1 MSLLGKR
8 IGLIWAEGAY
18 NRVIGKDGTLPWNLP
33 EDLAHFRR
41 VTGGKAVIMGRRT
54 WESLPVRPLP
64 CRQNI
69 VVTSSEIKGVTTA
82 RSLSEAVSK
91 VNGHTVWVIG
101 GAALFEEA
109 LPYADLISV
118 TVVYGEFEGDT
129 YAPKDIEFDRFMA
142 RHGDVETSSTG
153 LEFSIHTLTHLPVRF
168 DSGNDVD

>member
-8 IGLIWAEGAY
+8 VGLIWAECAY
-18 NRVIGKDGTLPWNLP
+18 NRVIGKDGALPWSLP

-82 RSLSEAVSK
+82 RSLFEAVSK
-91 VNGHTVWVIG
+91 ANGHTVWVIG
-101 GAALFEEA
+101 GAALLEAA
-109 LPYADLISV
+109 LPYADDISI
-118 TVVYGEFEGDT
+118 TLVYGEFEGDT
-129 YAPKDIEFDRFMA
+129 FAPRDIDFRRFDVVDGRT
-142 RHGDVETSSTG
+142 ETSITG
-153 LEFSIHTLTHLPVRF
+153 LEFSVHTLTHRTSQF
-168 DSGNDVD
+168 DTVEVVE